1 MQNCGVTGLTRKLFS
16 VKARGCEGPG
26 ATAGLVLSPRHRPQ
40 VQLSLQLLGGQ
51 ASLDCL
57 AARVEHRVGTFLPLH
72 LLLGASHPH
81 IHPVEQGQDKIGQA
95 KFQLHKQPQQD
106 QPEEHLQQGDAG
118 QERPVPRGQG
128 LRWRRLRRWR
138 GFFGWTPWWL

>member
-1 MQNCGVTGLTRKLFS
+1 MWNCGVTDLTRKLFS
-16 VKARGCEGPG
+16 VNARGCEGSGGP
-26 ATAGLVLSPRHRPQ
+26 TTGLVLSPQQRPQ
-40 VQLSLQLLGGQ
+40 VQLALQLLGGQ

-57 AARVEHRVGTFLPLH
+57 AARVEHGVGTFLSLR

-95 KFQLHKQPQQD
+95 KFQFHKQAQQD

-118 QERPVPRGQG
+118 EERPVPRGQ
-128 LRWRRLRRWR
+128 RLRRRGPWR
-138 GFFGWTPWWL
+138 WCGFGWTRWWL